1 MGDYKTFT
9 GQVSHILRSKS
20 KSVVDKSK
28 TLQPKSLPRPKCM
41 LFPSCQGVFTSFK
54 GSCACLKG
62 LVSFFYNSYIKITF

>member
-1 MGDYKTFT
+1 MGDYETFT

-41 LFPSCQGVFTSFK
+41 LFHHAKEFLW
-54 GSCACLKG
+54 ALKG
-62 LVSFFYNSYIKITF
+62 HVLV